1 MSHRARRT
9 VCSITSARASPLIAL
24 QIDCGAVGNPAR
36 MARRLPRTWTKPM
49 NTARPFDAVRGALDA
64 LPLFIPAIPFAF
76 VFGVVVAKAGIPAW
90 LGWSSSPIIFGG
102 AIQVTLFTLIGEGAS
117 IAAAVS
123 AALIVGARHM
133 LYSVTLA
140 PRFQNQPA
148 WFRWVGS
155 YVLID
160 QVFVLSQINQIDDP
174 VAFRKY
180 FLAAGFTFWA
190 LWMVFTATGI
200 VIGPTIPESWGVEFA
215 APVLFVSLMMA
226 ASHRPDKLAAALIA
240 MGLTYQFAALPNRIG
255 ILIAVIVTVCLMLL
269 VNREKK
275 A

>member
-1 MSHRARRT
+1 MTNAA
-9 VCSITSARASPLIAL
+9 TSPAL
-24 QIDCGAVGNPAR
+24 
-36 MARRLPRTWTKPM
+36 
-49 NTARPFDAVRGALDA
+49 RGVLDA
-64 LPLFIPAIPFAF
+64 LPLFIPALPFAF
-76 VFGVVVAKAGIPAW
+76 VFGVVVAEAGIPEW

-140 PRFQNQPA
+140 PRFQDQPN

-160 QVFVLSQINQIDDP
+160 QVFVLSQIKPIDEP
-174 VAFRKY
+174 VAFRRY
-180 FLAAGFTFWA
+180 FLAAGFTFWS
-190 LWMVFTATGI
+190 LWMVCTALGV
-200 VIGPTIPESWGVEFA
+200 VIGPAIPTEWGVEFA

-226 ASHRPDKLAAALIA
+226 ASDRRDKLAAAGLA
-240 MGLTYQFAALPNRIG
+240 MMITYLSAGFPNRVG
-255 ILIAVIVTVCLMLL
+255 IVIAVISTVTVMMLL
-269 VNREKK
+269 KRQRS
-275 A
+275 